1 MPSSRLRLLAAAAL
15 VPLPLSA
22 FDTPLSDSADSAVR
36 DAYFLGQHHAFTS
49 DFATVQ
55 VTPPEG
61 EQVSVNFDLTSLR

>member
-22 FDTPLSDSADSAVR
+22 FDTPLSDSAVR